1 MLRSIIYSFN
11 NHTISVIVH
20 SEATLL
26 AVHIITNNTEQS
38 TGFKPTR
45 RDCRRHAG
53 ESISPA
59 WHHRTRLTRHIY
71 PLPPT
76 EAREPLIVKLAFMI
90 HILSYPLLLW
100 KEQRLL
106 LLLFPSYPIPSIL
119 PWHTKLLNIFL
130 HYIHESYVFI
140 LFFSCLA
147 PSSTSFVKHIH
158 HSSSTH
164 VQTISDLSHL
174 FLSANH
180 PISEN
185 SPDGIFFFFL

>member
-1 MLRSIIYSFN
+1 MSCRW
-11 NHTISVIVH
+11 VH
-20 SEATLL
+20 LTCTTSQNTSNLP
-26 AVHIITNNTEQS
+26 HI
-38 TGFKPTR
+38 PP
-45 RDCRRHAG
+45 
-53 ESISPA
+53 SPY
-59 WHHRTRLTRHIY
+59 WGQG
-71 PLPPT
+71 
-76 EAREPLIVKLAFMI
+76 VKLAFMI

-185 SPDGIFFFFL
+185 SPDGIFFFFCSS